1 MSTQG
6 QGHNLKSQGEHVL
19 SFLLH
24 IASTSGR
31 IVMNS
36 LPNDKSLDW
45 WKFKEFADDN
55 ISVTEKLKFVLGRV
69 ENIVGKGENAGS
81 QHFLLFPQC
90 FQKVFF
96 FFFKVVKSRD
106 CMVKG

>member
-24 IASTSGR
+24 IASTPGR

-45 WKFKEFADDN
+45 SKFKEFADNN
-55 ISVTEKLKFVLGRV
+55 ISVTEKLKFVLGRL

-81 QHFLLFPQC
+81 QHFLLSQC
-90 FQKVFF
+90 FQKV

-106 CMVKG
+106 CMVKS